1 MPIATACMASSAV
14 IANSSRQ
21 VVRTEVGDY
30 CSPIHD
36 DTEEEA
42 LVEYRHLESVG
53 LEDHHAEDNADNGN
67 VVLRCGC
74 WEDACEKDMAR
85 TCLRRDTCYTFI
97 VGDNFQRI
105 PSEVGCIDRV
115 DPRLF

>member
-42 LVEYRHLESVG
+42 LFEYQHSESVG
-53 LEDHHAEDNADNGN
+53 LEDHHVEDNADDGN
-67 VVLRCGC
+67 AALRCDR
-74 WEDACEKDMAR
+74 WEDSCR
-85 TCLRRDTCYTFI
+85 
-97 VGDNFQRI
+97 DNFPHSQRCQMHWQGGSLAV
-105 PSEVGCIDRV
+105 PNRRCIT
-115 DPRLF
+115 